1 MASFILSGNTS
12 DFITCHDSV
21 VLDPSK
27 NYEAALLSLDTY
39 NSIPNI
45 SVNKN
50 NIFTYSTDDGISWKT
65 VTLNTG
71 AYELQAINN
80 EIKRQII
87 ANGDDESALNI
98 AANISRLTSI
108 VTIENLSYKVDFG
121 VANSIGSLLG
131 FDKIVVGHGYNE
143 SSSIVN
149 IMQINSILVNIDIIM
164 GSYVN
169 GLQSPTLYSFYPNVS
184 PGYKIVERP
193 NPSLLY
199 YPISRHDISRM
210 RVWLTDQ
217 NGNLIDLRGET
228 LTIRIHVREIK
239 SRSIENDILK
249 EVSNIAKLICK

>member
-1 MASFILSGNTS
+1 MTSFILSGNTS
-12 DFITCHDSV
+12 DFTTCHDTV
-21 VLDPSK
+21 ILDHNT

-45 SVNKN
+45 SVNRN
-50 NIFTYSTDDGISWKT
+50 NIFTYSTDDGMTWKNIT
-65 VTLNTG
+65 FNTG

-87 ANGDDESALNI
+87 AYGDDVNALNI

-108 VTIENLSYKVDFG
+108 VTIENRNYKVDFR

-131 FDKIVVGHGYNE
+131 FDEKVIGHGYNE
-143 SSSIVN
+143 STNIVN

-164 GSYVN
+164 GSHVN
-169 GLQSPTLYSFYPNVS
+169 GSRSPTLYSFYPNVS

-193 NPSLLY
+193 NPSLIY
-199 YPISRHDISRM
+199 YPLSRHDISRI

-228 LTIRIHVREIK
+228 LTIRIHVREMK
-239 SRSIENDILK
+239 SRSITNDILK
-249 EVSNIAKLICK
+249 EVQNLSKLIAK

>member
-1 MASFILSGNTS
+1 M
-12 DFITCHDSV
+12 
-21 VLDPSK
+21 
-27 NYEAALLSLDTY
+27 
-39 NSIPNI
+39 
-45 SVNKN
+45 
-50 NIFTYSTDDGISWKT
+50 
-65 VTLNTG
+65 
-71 AYELQAINN
+71 
-80 EIKRQII
+80 
-87 ANGDDESALNI
+87 NI

-108 VTIENLSYKVDFG
+108 VTIENLSHKVDFS
-121 VANSIGSLLG
+121 VANSIGSILG

-143 SSSIVN
+143 SSSLVN

-164 GSYVN
+164 GKYVN
-169 GLQSPTLYSFYPNVS
+169 GFQSPTLYSFYPNVS

-228 LTIRIHVREIK
+228 LAIRIHVREIK
-239 SRSIENDILK
+239 SGSIENDILK